1 MPQLRRFAQVDVFSA
16 VAFRGNPVAVILDAD
31 GLDDEQM
38 ARIANWTNLS
48 ETTFVL
54 SPTDPAADYRLRI
67 FTPHRE
73 LPFAG
78 HPTLGSAAA
87 WLDAG
92 GTPKQEGRLVQECG
106 AGLVDIR
113 RDLSPASSDSSA
125 SSASE
130 PAEAAT
136 SETLAFAAP
145 ERLRSGELDDAYVN
159 DIARALGLDR
169 SEILDHQWVDNG
181 PGWAAVRLAD
191 AERVLALTPDF
202 SAIPDAKL
210 GVLGAHPESSEH
222 EYEIRAFVPGVGVA
236 EDPVTGSLNASVA
249 QWLIGAGLA
258 PDAYTATQ
266 GTAIGR
272 AGVISISAE
281 GPTSTEASADAS
293 ADASTDGSAS
303 AITAPDPAVWIGGAT
318 TVCIRGTV
326 SA

>member
-1 MPQLRRFAQVDVFSA
+1 MSQHRRFAQVDVFSA
-16 VAFRGNPVAVILDAD
+16 VPFQGNPVAVIVDAD
-31 GLDDEQM
+31 GLDETQM

-54 SPTDPAADYRLRI
+54 PPDDPGADYRLRI

-92 GTPKQEGRLVQECG
+92 GAPKHEDRIVQECG

-113 RDLSPASSDSSA
+113 RSPRRGGPTQTIDLTNQTDPTV
-125 SSASE
+125 E
-130 PAEAAT
+130 P

-145 ERLRSGELDDAYVN
+145 DRLRSGPLDDVYV
-159 DIARALGLDR
+159 DQIATALGVDR
-169 SEILDHQWVDNG
+169 SEILDHQWADNG
-181 PGWAAVRLAD
+181 PGWAAVRLAS
-191 AERVLALTPDF
+191 AEQVLALNPDF

-210 GVLGAHPESSEH
+210 GVLGTHPEAADH

-249 QWLIGAGLA
+249 QWLIGENLA
-258 PDAYTATQ
+258 PNRYTATQ
-266 GTAIGR
+266 GTALGR
-272 AGVISISAE
+272 SGVISITAE
-281 GPTSTEASADAS
+281 ADE
-293 ADASTDGSAS
+293 
-303 AITAPDPAVWIGGAT
+303 IWVGGAT
-318 TVCIRGTV
+318 SICVRGTV
-326 SA
+326 HT

>member
-1 MPQLRRFAQVDVFSA
+1 MSQHRRFAQVDVFSA
-16 VAFRGNPVAVILDAD
+16 VPFQGNPVAVIVDAD
-31 GLDDEQM
+31 GLDETQM

-54 SPTDPAADYRLRI
+54 PPDDPGADYRLRI

-92 GTPKQEGRLVQECG
+92 GAPKHEDRIVQECG

-113 RDLSPASSDSSA
+113 RSPRRGGPTQTIDLTNQTDPTV
-125 SSASE
+125 E
-130 PAEAAT
+130 P

-145 ERLRSGELDDAYVN
+145 DRLRSGPLDDVYVN
-159 DIARALGLDR
+159 QIATALGVDR
-169 SEILDHQWVDNG
+169 SEILDHQWADNG
-181 PGWAAVRLAD
+181 PGWAAVRLAS
-191 AERVLALTPDF
+191 AEQVLALNPDF

-210 GVLGAHPESSEH
+210 GVLGAHPEAADH

-249 QWLIGAGLA
+249 QWLIGENLA
-258 PDAYTATQ
+258 PNRYTATQ
-266 GTAIGR
+266 GTALGR
-272 AGVISISAE
+272 SGVISISAE
-281 GPTSTEASADAS
+281 HDE
-293 ADASTDGSAS
+293 
-303 AITAPDPAVWIGGAT
+303 IWIGGAT
-318 TVCIRGTV
+318 SICVRGTV
-326 SA
+326 HT

>member
-1 MPQLRRFAQVDVFSA
+1 MPHNRPFAQVDVFSA
-16 VAFRGNPVAVILDAD
+16 IPYRGNPVAVILDAD
-31 GLDDEQM
+31 GLTDADM

-54 SPTDPAADYRLRI
+54 PPTDPAADYRLRI

-92 GTPKQEGRLVQECG
+92 GTPRTTGSIVQECG
-106 AGLVDIR
+106 AGLVELR
-113 RDLSPASSDSSA
+113 RGGQAASSNA
-125 SSASE
+125 
-130 PAEAAT
+130 
-136 SETLAFAAP
+136 ETLSFAAP
-145 ERLRSGELDDAYVN
+145 QRIRSGELADDYVEQ
-159 DIARALGLDR
+159 IATALHLDR
-169 SEILDHQWVDNG
+169 AEILGHQWVDNG
-181 PGWAAVRLAD
+181 PGWAAVRIASA
-191 AERVLALTPDF
+191 AEVLDLEPDF

-210 GVLGAHPESSEH
+210 GVLGAHPDDSEH

-266 GTAIGR
+266 GTALGR
-272 AGVISISAE
+272 AGVISISR
-281 GPTSTEASADAS
+281 EAGESGDEKIWVG
-293 ADASTDGSAS
+293 GSA
-303 AITAPDPAVWIGGAT
+303 
-318 TVCIRGTV
+318 TVCFRGT
-326 SA
+326 ALA

>member
-1 MPQLRRFAQVDVFSA
+1 MSQHRRFAQVDVFSA
-16 VAFRGNPVAVILDAD
+16 VPFQGNPVAVIVDAD
-31 GLDDEQM
+31 GLDETQM

-54 SPTDPAADYRLRI
+54 PPDDPGADYRLRI

-92 GTPKQEGRLVQECG
+92 GAPKHEDRIVQECG

-113 RDLSPASSDSSA
+113 RSPRRGGPTQTIDLTNQTDPTV
-125 SSASE
+125 E
-130 PAEAAT
+130 P

-145 ERLRSGELDDAYVN
+145 DRLRSGPLDDVYV
-159 DIARALGLDR
+159 DQIATALGVDR
-169 SEILDHQWVDNG
+169 SEILDHQWADNG
-181 PGWAAVRLAD
+181 PGWAAVRLAS
-191 AERVLALTPDF
+191 AEQVLALNPDF

-210 GVLGAHPESSEH
+210 GVLGAHPEAADH

-249 QWLIGAGLA
+249 QWLIGENLA
-258 PDAYTATQ
+258 PNRYTATQ
-266 GTAIGR
+266 GTALGR
-272 AGVISISAE
+272 SGVISITAE
-281 GPTSTEASADAS
+281 ADE
-293 ADASTDGSAS
+293 
-303 AITAPDPAVWIGGAT
+303 IWVGGAT
-318 TVCIRGTV
+318 SICVRGTV
-326 SA
+326 HT

>member
-1 MPQLRRFAQVDVFSA
+1 MSQHRRFAQVDVFSA
-16 VAFRGNPVAVILDAD
+16 VPFQGNPVAVIVDAD
-31 GLDDEQM
+31 GLDETQM

-54 SPTDPAADYRLRI
+54 PPDDPGADYRLRI

-92 GTPKQEGRLVQECG
+92 GAPMHDDRIVQECG

-113 RDLSPASSDSSA
+113 RSPRRGGPTQTIDLTNQTDPTV
-125 SSASE
+125 E
-130 PAEAAT
+130 P

-145 ERLRSGELDDAYVN
+145 DRLRSGPLDDVYVN
-159 DIARALGLDR
+159 QIATALGVDR
-169 SEILDHQWVDNG
+169 SEILGHQWADNG
-181 PGWAAVRLAD
+181 PGWAAVRLSS
-191 AERVLALTPDF
+191 AEQVLALTPDF

-210 GVLGAHPESSEH
+210 GVLGAHPDGSDH

-249 QWLIGAGLA
+249 QWLIGENLA
-258 PDAYTATQ
+258 PNSYTATQ
-266 GTAIGR
+266 GTALGR
-272 AGVISISAE
+272 SGVISISAE
-281 GPTSTEASADAS
+281 HDE
-293 ADASTDGSAS
+293 
-303 AITAPDPAVWIGGAT
+303 IWIGGAT
-318 TVCIRGTV
+318 SICVRGTV
-326 SA
+326 HT

>member
-1 MPQLRRFAQVDVFSA
+1 MSQHRRFAQVDVFSA
-16 VAFRGNPVAVILDAD
+16 VPFQGNPVAVIVDAD
-31 GLDDEQM
+31 GLDETQM

-54 SPTDPAADYRLRI
+54 PPDDPGADYRLRI

-92 GTPKQEGRLVQECG
+92 GAPKHEDRIVQECG

-113 RDLSPASSDSSA
+113 RSPRRGGPTQTIDLTNQTDPTV
-125 SSASE
+125 E
-130 PAEAAT
+130 P

-145 ERLRSGELDDAYVN
+145 DRLRSGPLDDVYV
-159 DIARALGLDR
+159 DQIATALGVDR
-169 SEILDHQWVDNG
+169 SEILDHQWADNG
-181 PGWAAVRLAD
+181 PGWAAVRLAS
-191 AERVLALTPDF
+191 AEQVLALNPDF

-210 GVLGAHPESSEH
+210 GVLGAHPEAADH

-249 QWLIGAGLA
+249 QWLIGENLA
-258 PDAYTATQ
+258 PNRYTATQ
-266 GTAIGR
+266 GTALGR
-272 AGVISISAE
+272 SGVISITAE
-281 GPTSTEASADAS
+281 ANE
-293 ADASTDGSAS
+293 
-303 AITAPDPAVWIGGAT
+303 IWVGGAT
-318 TVCIRGTV
+318 SICVRGTV
-326 SA
+326 HT